1 MPSKLRRPLK
11 HFVVAAC
18 FLLASISALGA
29 GLAASSRAEIGSLLE
44 VLGSSGC
51 EFYRNGTWYS
61 AAQAQDHL
69 RTKYE
74 YLLRKD
80 LVANAD
86 EFIVLAATKSSMSGQ
101 AYQVRCPHQE
111 AQASAVWLGNAL
123 RRIRD
128 GGDH

>member
-1 MPSKLRRPLK
+1 MPSKLRRLLKPL
-11 HFVVAAC
+11 VVVAC
-18 FLLASISALGA
+18 FLLASVSALGA
-29 GLAASSRAEIGSLLE
+29 GLPPSSRAEIDSLLK

-69 RTKYE
+69 RMKYE
-74 YLLRKD
+74 YFLSKD

-86 EFIVLAATKSSMSGQ
+86 EFIAVAATKSSMSGQ